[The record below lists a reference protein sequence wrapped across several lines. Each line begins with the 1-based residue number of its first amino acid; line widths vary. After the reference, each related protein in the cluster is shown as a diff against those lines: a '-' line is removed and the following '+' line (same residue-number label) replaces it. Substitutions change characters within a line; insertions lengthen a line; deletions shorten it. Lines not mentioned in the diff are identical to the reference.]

1 MLSSDE
7 KWSVAGW
14 PLLPPQVFRDWR
26 GGGGGPFGNLQINE
40 QQNLIPA
47 SLSLSGPYP
56 PSRGYRHWKREPSLP
71 VWRIHNELMRI
82 RILLFTLM
90 RIRLQIRILQT
101 VRYLPSK

>member
-1 MLSSDE
+1 MVS
-7 KWSVAGW
+7 GW
-14 PLLPPQVFRDWR
+14 LAATPSPPPQVFRDWR
-26 GGGGGPFGNLQINE
+26 GGGGGGGGGPFGNLQINE

-47 SLSLSGPYP
+47 SLSLSLVHP

-90 RIRLQIRILQT
+90 RIRLQIRILLT
-101 VRYLPSK
+101 VW